1 MPLIIFNQLIF
12 IIICTG
18 FGILFCKIFN
28 LKKIFLHLN
37 IFDISLFGLIF
48 MGFLS
53 QLVNFFF
60 PLNDI
65 FLLTNLILSV
75 LLIFY
80 FFKEYK
86 FRIVQAPMNIFDR
99 RLILSGWGKKLIK
112 NKVEIFARSVF
123 LKGLLL
129 RDFNKIPVNFFKWNQ
144 KFLKFEKW
152 IKKEQITKAEA
163 CIRFV
168 KSFKEIKRIILGVND
183 LDQLKENIIFLN
195 EQKLIAPKNLAINS
209 GLILNPKKWKI

>member
-28 LKKIFLHLN
+28 LKKFFLHLN

-48 MGFLS
+48 VGFLG

-86 FRIVQAPMNIFDR
+86 SLFFLDKKFILITLATLALTYFKIYGSGFSDDLNNYHYAYINTTDNSKYILCLNFLQSHYGFSPIWLIVNSSLNFEVTN
-99 RLILSGWGKKLIK
+99 
-112 NKVEIFARSVF
+112 NK
-123 LKGLLL
+123 
-129 RDFNKIPVNFFKWNQ
+129 
-144 KFLKFEKW
+144 
-152 IKKEQITKAEA
+152 
-163 CIRFV
+163 
-168 KSFKEIKRIILGVND
+168 
-183 LDQLKENIIFLN
+183 
-195 EQKLIAPKNLAINS
+195 
-209 GLILNPKKWKI
+209 